1 MSMNVIHVS
10 FYVLIA
16 ASKFDAKPADVP
28 VPMNPRIRKFYSAI
42 MALCRTVLCSAVA
55 FSPAIQATSVIEVS
69 LDEMLQHSSLVFEG
83 QVVDIQVRENA
94 NHAIQT
100 LVTFEIFDV
109 IRGDVQGRKM
119 TLEFLGGELAGRKL
133 SVSAMQMPVL
143 NERGIYF
150 VESPA
155 HTQVNPLY
163 GWSQGHLVL
172 EEGADGTDRVFTR
185 SGRPV
190 RGVGHSNGKRPRG
203 LSNGVA
209 RGLVTGDPG
218 DVATALDSRE
228 FKRLLRAMR

>member
-1 MSMNVIHVS
+1 MISRTTH
-10 FYVLIA
+10 FYCTVKAVCRNALAAVL
-16 ASKFDAKPADVP
+16 
-28 VPMNPRIRKFYSAI
+28 
-42 MALCRTVLCSAVA
+42 ALSSVA
-55 FSPAIQATSVIEVS
+55 QATSVIGVS
-69 LDEMLQHSSLVFEG
+69 VEEMLQNSAVVFEG

-100 LVTFEIFDV
+100 LVTFDILDV
-109 IRGDVQGRKM
+109 IRGDVHGRKM
-119 TLEFLGGELAGRKL
+119 TLGFLGGELAGRKL

-143 NERGIYF
+143 NEHGIYF

-155 HTQVNPLY
+155 RTQVHPLY
-163 GWSQGHLVL
+163 GWSQGHLVI

-190 RGVGHSNGKRPRG
+190 RGVEHSNGKRPGG
-203 LSNGVA
+203 LSHGVA

-218 DVATALDSRE
+218 EVAAALDSRE